1 MGYYNADLYYQPEKF
16 GLRPVFEY
24 ELREPCYSFDI
35 FVLWKHEDGTLYWA
49 YDSGCSCPSPFEDYT
64 SLDDANEYDY
74 DDIEGFFRE
83 WIGSYDSRVTEDNIE
98 GILYDIRR
106 EAR

>member
-1 MGYYNADLYYQPEKF
+1 MGYYDPDLYHQPEKF

-24 ELREPCYSFDI
+24 ELREPCYSFDT
-35 FVLWKHEDGTLYWA
+35 FVMWKHEDGPLYWA
-49 YDSGCSCPSPFEDYT
+49 HDSGCSCPSPFEDYT
-64 SLDDANEYDY
+64 SLDDALLYNYY
-74 DDIEGFFRE
+74 AIEEFLRGY
-83 WIGSYDSRVTEDNIE
+83 IGAYDSRITEDNIE